1 MKLLALLFALISV
14 AQVALADDL
23 LTGEE
28 IDQSSLS
35 ETEKGLAAA
44 SLMNDPV
51 VTCWSANEAGA
62 QTEQL
67 RIYYFEIGNVFKA
80 SSAVYK
86 TLSQLKVFG
95 SFATAA
101 DLQDAYKQNATLA
114 LGTEASQLTGS
125 ELKVSFGHEVPM
137 VGKVAKVEIAGQP
150 ATDLICKL
158 GK

>member
-1 MKLLALLFALISV
+1 MKLFALLLVCFSF
-14 AQVALADDL
+14 AQVAHADDL

-28 IDQSSLS
+28 IENSSLT

-51 VTCWSANEAGA
+51 VTCWSANESGA

-86 TLSQLKVFG
+86 TPNQLKVFG

-101 DLQDAYKQNATLA
+101 DLQNAYKQNAILA

-125 ELKVSFGHEVPM
+125 ELKVSFGHVVPM
-137 VGKVAKVEIAGQP
+137 LGKVARVEIAGQP